1 TRPHIPY
8 TSLLLF
14 ARAVAGKLP
23 AGRCV
28 HPLTSGKVEEVLPVA
43 GNYALLQL
51 AALLGQVRVLTAQ
64 RELRQF
70 ILAIEHGAR
79 HEIEQAMRIAGDKV
93 DRPLL
98 HAKSIKQLFDWR
110 P

>member
-1 TRPHIPY
+1 MQPGKFKHLRVDLETVTRPHIPY

-51 AALLGQVRVLTAQ
+51 AALLGQVRVLTA
-64 RELRQF
+64 
-70 ILAIEHGAR
+70 
-79 HEIEQAMRIAGDKV
+79 
-93 DRPLL
+93 
-98 HAKSIKQLFDWR
+98 
-110 P
+110 